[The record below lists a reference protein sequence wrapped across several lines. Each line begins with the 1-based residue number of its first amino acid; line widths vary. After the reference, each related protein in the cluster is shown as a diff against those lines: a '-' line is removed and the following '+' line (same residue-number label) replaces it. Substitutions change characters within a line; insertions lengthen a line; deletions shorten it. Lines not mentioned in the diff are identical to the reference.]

1 MPTMWWHCCRH
12 LREDNMLSKEEILR
26 YNRQLLLPEIGMAG
40 QGKLK
45 SARVLVI
52 GAGGLGCPV
61 LQYLCA
67 VGVGKLGIVD
77 FDIVEETNL
86 QRQILFNV
94 SDVGKPKAKTVKKKL
109 QEQNPFVAI
118 EVFNVKLSVENT
130 LEIFSNYDIVI
141 DGTDNFATRYLV
153 NDACFLLKKIL
164 VSGSIFKFEGQV
176 SVFDFTKATSPTY
189 RCLFPSPPSAEHA
202 LSCEEIGVLG
212 VLPGIIGT
220 LMANETIKI
229 IAGIGTTLSGKV
241 LMLNALSTNF
251 QTVEFERNP
260 DAVKAIPQTESAFKR
275 MDYEFFCGNKTED
288 KPIKEISVMELS
300 SLISSKSGIQI
311 LDVREMWEQPEI
323 AEWQSLKIP
332 LGEIENR
339 AVEISRVKKTI
350 VVCKVGMRSQRAVG
364 ILQSKFAFENL
375 FNLKGG
381 VMEWMRITEKTGS
394 I

>member
-1 MPTMWWHCCRH
+1 
-12 LREDNMLSKEEILR
+12 
-26 YNRQLLLPEIGMAG
+26 
-40 QGKLK
+40 
-45 SARVLVI
+45 
-52 GAGGLGCPV
+52 
-61 LQYLCA
+61 
-67 VGVGKLGIVD
+67 
-77 FDIVEETNL
+77 
-86 QRQILFNV
+86 
-94 SDVGKPKAKTVKKKL
+94 
-109 QEQNPFVAI
+109 
-118 EVFNVKLSVENT
+118 
-130 LEIFSNYDIVI
+130 
-141 DGTDNFATRYLV
+141 
-153 NDACFLLKKIL
+153 
-164 VSGSIFKFEGQV
+164 
-176 SVFDFTKATSPTY
+176 
-189 RCLFPSPPSAEHA
+189 
-202 LSCEEIGVLG
+202 
-212 VLPGIIGT
+212 
-220 LMANETIKI
+220 
-229 IAGIGTTLSGKV
+229 
-241 LMLNALSTNF
+241 MLNALSTNF